1 MFGWLVH
8 LNVNILGM
16 GGKDEL
22 SDAILGGASD
32 LMSDIHDQLVKI
44 YDTKDEDK
52 VTREM
57 VFVYFNCATTV
68 IGRSGVEEY
77 ASVYL
82 FPKLLGLLQ

>member
-32 LMSDIHDQLVKI
+32 FMSDIFAQLVKI
-44 YDTKDEDK
+44 HYTKDEDK
-52 VTREM
+52 VTRKV
-57 VFVYFNCATTV
+57 VFVY
-68 IGRSGVEEY
+68 
-77 ASVYL
+77 
-82 FPKLLGLLQ
+82 LLVS